1 VLRRVLGANVGTTY
15 LAEDRRAKQTVV
27 VKELAFARLDAWKTQ
42 ELFDREA
49 AILRQLDH
57 PRIPRYVDSFS
68 VGEGKK
74 LRNYLVQEYLDGRDL
89 RVEMAER
96 RYADADVLD
105 LCDEVLE
112 ILEYLQKL
120 RPPLIHRDLKPS
132 NLMRLRSGRLALID
146 FGSVRDALAGGTT
159 ATVAGTFGFMAPEQF
174 QGEAYLTT
182 DLYGLGAT
190 AVALL
195 SRVSPDKMRKNGTE
209 LDWRPH
215 VEASAPL
222 VRLLEQLLAPDHRE
236 RPKDASH
243 ARALVREAR
252 EALRRP
258 DAFTASPERG
268 ADAGRSRTLAPPKA
282 EPRKRAVGVAIA
294 GLAIA
299 LAAGI
304 VAVVSGGSRTSRS
317 RPPPAASAKPP
328 PIAPAVPEAARVP
341 AAAAV
346 PAQPALARELSAEEM
361 SAILVASEWKGSL
374 SGRLVFSRTPRGLA
388 ARIVTPEGASI
399 EFDSVE
405 LGALATLTMFR
416 MQKVQGVAT
425 RETFYGALSA
435 DRRTISGSHEKIY
448 REGVHEQKL
457 ESRWQVSR

>member
-1 VLRRVLGANVGTTY
+1 
-15 LAEDRRAKQTVV
+15 
-27 VKELAFARLDAWKTQ
+27 
-42 ELFDREA
+42 
-49 AILRQLDH
+49 
-57 PRIPRYVDSFS
+57 
-68 VGEGKK
+68 
-74 LRNYLVQEYLDGRDL
+74 
-89 RVEMAER
+89 
-96 RYADADVLD
+96 
-105 LCDEVLE
+105 
-112 ILEYLQKL
+112 
-120 RPPLIHRDLKPS
+120 
-132 NLMRLRSGRLALID
+132 
-146 FGSVRDALAGGTT
+146 
-159 ATVAGTFGFMAPEQF
+159 MAPEQF
-174 QGEAYLTT
+174 QGESYLTT

-252 EALRRP
+252 EALGRP

-268 ADAGRSRTLAPPKA
+268 ADAGRTRTLAPPKA
-282 EPRKRAVGVAIA
+282 EPRKRAVGVAVA

-317 RPPPAASAKPP
+317 RPPPAASAKSP

-374 SGRLVFSRTPRGLA
+374 SGRLVFSRAPRGLA

-435 DRRTISGSHEKIY
+435 DRRTISGSHEKVY

-457 ESRWQVSR
+457 ESSWQVSR